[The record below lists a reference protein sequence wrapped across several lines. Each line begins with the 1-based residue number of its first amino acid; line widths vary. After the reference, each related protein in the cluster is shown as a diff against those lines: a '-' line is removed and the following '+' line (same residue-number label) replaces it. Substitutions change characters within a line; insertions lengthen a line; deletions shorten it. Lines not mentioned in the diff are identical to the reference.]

1 MTVAKKG
8 DNGPAAVVGAETN
21 NADGLPK
28 NSRDAPGVPDQT
40 CTYRFLAGRC
50 SQKRAGRK
58 RGHPPP
64 LVVSAADT
72 RAGDGWR
79 RFFSQCT
86 PRPDLHT
93 PIGLRGARKKGGRRR
108 STQGNDRQPR
118 VIWRRRRSP
127 PEKRALHRVTTLA
140 GGQAGGRQ
148 QNPLTTTRR
157 RENSRAPVVFCHTVD
172 IYSKNTLGAGL
183 DMHPPR

>member
-1 MTVAKKG
+1 MA
-8 DNGPAAVVGAETN
+8 PAVVVVVVVVVVVGATN
-21 NADGLPK
+21 NADGWQKK
-28 NSRDAPGVPDQT
+28 NSPDAPGVPDQT

-93 PIGLRGARKKGGRRR
+93 PIGWRGARKKGGRRR
-108 STQGNDRQPR
+108 STQGNGRQPR

-140 GGQAGGRQ
+140 GGQAGGRAAAKPIND
-148 QNPLTTTRR
+148 NPAAGKLTSSCCVLPYCR
-157 RENSRAPVVFCHTVD
+157 H
-172 IYSKNTLGAGL
+172 LL
-183 DMHPPR
+183 

>member
-1 MTVAKKG
+1 M
-8 DNGPAAVVGAETN
+8 
-21 NADGLPK
+21 
-28 NSRDAPGVPDQT
+28 PDQT

-108 STQGNDRQPR
+108 STQGNGRQPGA
-118 VIWRRRRSP
+118 IWRRRRSP

-140 GGQAGGRQ
+140 GGQAGRAAAKPINV
-148 QNPLTTTRR
+148 NPAAGKTHELLLCSAILSTFTLKIRWEQDWTCILPGNNDVTYPI
-157 RENSRAPVVFCHTVD
+157 NSGERC
-172 IYSKNTLGAGL
+172 GAGL
-183 DMHPPR
+183 LAG